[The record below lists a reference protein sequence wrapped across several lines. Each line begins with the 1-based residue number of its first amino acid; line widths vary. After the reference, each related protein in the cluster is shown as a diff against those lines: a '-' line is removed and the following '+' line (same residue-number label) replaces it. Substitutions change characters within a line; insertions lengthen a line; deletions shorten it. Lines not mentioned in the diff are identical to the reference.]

1 MTAPGRT
8 PKESGTPSLVSAGA
22 VVDPPVAVYATR
34 LGDDTLILAQRL
46 GGWITNAPQ
55 LEEDVAL
62 ANLGLDLLG
71 QARMLLTYAG
81 EREGLGRDE
90 DDLAYSR
97 DERGFC
103 NVTLVERADADFGE
117 AMARLLVFSVYQLLL
132 YDRLSASTDP
142 TLAAIAAKA
151 VKEVAYHRDHATQ
164 WVLRLGDGT
173 PESHRRMQAGVD
185 CVWPHVDELFETDD
199 LERALVAEGVAVDRP
214 GLRAEWESYV
224 RDVLTRATL
233 TVPEPAAAPVTGGRA
248 GVHTEAMGY
257 LLAELQ
263 HLVRSHPGAT
273 W

>member
-1 MTAPGRT
+1 MTAQERAPATPG
-8 PKESGTPSLVSAGA
+8 LAGA

-34 LGDDTLILAQRL
+34 LGDDALILAQRL

-90 DDLAYSR
+90 DALAYSR

-117 AMARLLVFSVYQLLL
+117 AMARLLVFSAYQLPL
-132 YDRLSASTDP
+132 YERLSGSADP

-173 PESHRRMQAGVD
+173 AESHRRMQAGVD
-185 CVWPHVDELFETDD
+185 SVWPHVDELFGTDD

-214 GLRAEWESYV
+214 ALRDEWETYV

-233 TVPEPAAAPVTGGRA
+233 TVPEPAAAPATGGRA

-257 LLAELQ
+257 LLAEMQ

>member
-1 MTAPGRT
+1 MTVRGKVPGAPG
-8 PKESGTPSLVSAGA
+8 LAGA
-22 VVDPPVAVYATR
+22 VVGPPVAVYATR
-34 LGDDTLILAQRL
+34 LGDDALIMAQRL

-90 DDLAYSR
+90 DDLAYCR

-103 NVTLVERADADFGE
+103 NVTLVERVDADFGE
-117 AMARLLVFSVYQLLL
+117 AMARLLVFSAYQLPL
-132 YDRLSASTDP
+132 YRGLSASADP

-185 CVWPHVDELFETDD
+185 SVWPHVDELFETDA
-199 LERALVAEGVAVDRP
+199 LERALVTEGVAVDRP
-214 GLRAEWESYV
+214 GLRAEWETYV
-224 RDVLTRATL
+224 HDVLRRATL
-233 TVPEPAAAPVTGGRA
+233 TVPEPAAAPATGGRS

-263 HLVRSHPGAT
+263 HLVRSHPGAR